1 MPTSRTFYHFLTHRV
16 IAFLCTFLIDH
27 PSLIEWQAS
36 YFQPIVFAMHNFVN
50 KIGSL
55 LFHPFDAHDSLL
67 FSVTFFISRPSSQS
81 LSQHGLPLGKKQ
93 RNLQPFLEINFIKAA
108 NVPPTI
114 AMSAIIHAGSMGFFF
129 TLYSLFLFELLV
141 TGAFGS

>member
-1 MPTSRTFYHFLTHRV
+1 
-16 IAFLCTFLIDH
+16 
-27 PSLIEWQAS
+27 
-36 YFQPIVFAMHNFVN
+36 
-50 KIGSL
+50 
-55 LFHPFDAHDSLL
+55 
-67 FSVTFFISRPSSQS
+67 

-129 TLYSLFLFELLV
+129 FTLYSLFLFELLV